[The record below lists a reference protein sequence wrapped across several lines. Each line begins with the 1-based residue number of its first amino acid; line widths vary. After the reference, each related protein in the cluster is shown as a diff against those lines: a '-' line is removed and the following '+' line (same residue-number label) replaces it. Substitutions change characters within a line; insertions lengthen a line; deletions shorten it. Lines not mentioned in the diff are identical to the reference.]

1 MNPSSNRSSDGASN
15 RSRGGAIVA
24 SVLNADLARLG
35 EVCSGLESAGLD
47 AIQWDIMDARFVPN
61 LTVGPATIAACRGAT
76 ALPFEAHLMI
86 VEPER
91 WIDQYVEAGCEYVI
105 VHEEASVH
113 LHRTL
118 GQIRSLGAGAGV
130 ALNPHTPLEAIVNV
144 IDLVDLLLVMTVSPG
159 FGGQSYIQTM
169 EAKIA
174 AARELIDRQ
183 DHPVLLEVDGGIS
196 PATIARAAGAG
207 ADRFVVGSALYRDP
221 GPAGVA
227 AELRSLL
234 APAEEG
240 VPA

>member
-47 AIQWDIMDARFVPN
+47 AIQWDVMDARFVPN

-91 WIDQYVEAGCEYVI
+91 WIDHYVEAGCEYVI

-118 GQIRSLGAGAGV
+118 ERSWGGNGAVVAGGEQRGECDDSENEANPLPRVERGIKDEGHEQERNRYDHRQSSIGA
-130 ALNPHTPLEAIVNV
+130 
-144 IDLVDLLLVMTVSPG
+144 
-159 FGGQSYIQTM
+159 
-169 EAKIA
+169 
-174 AARELIDRQ
+174 
-183 DHPVLLEVDGGIS
+183 
-196 PATIARAAGAG
+196 
-207 ADRFVVGSALYRDP
+207 
-221 GPAGVA
+221 
-227 AELRSLL
+227 LL
-234 APAEEG
+234 ALVFTGPIQVVAFWQ
-240 VPA
+240 P